1 MARTTNGN
9 SDVPRD
15 WFDEQLDAFKWRNAE
30 RAKPDY
36 QLEYN
41 NVLGAEVQNA
51 RSRYLETMA
60 EAEQQQSRQRFGRS
74 TD

>member
-1 MARTTNGN
+1 MPRSTNGN
-9 SDVPRD
+9 SDTPRD

-36 QLEYN
+36 QLEYS

-60 EAEQQQSRQRFGRS
+60 EAEQQQTRQRFGNS
-74 TD
+74 TV

>member
-1 MARTTNGN
+1 MARTSGGN
-9 SDVPRD
+9 SDISRD

-41 NVLGAEVQNA
+41 SVLGAEVQNA

-60 EAEQQQSRQRFGRS
+60 EAQQQQSRQRFGRDS
-74 TD
+74 